1 MSYRITYGQPSRKR
15 RHLLFWS
22 ASILAAFAAL
32 YLNDG
37 WYAALARYV
46 GAAIRGH

>member
-1 MSYRITYGQPSRKR
+1 MSYRITYGQPRPKNAGI
-15 RHLLFWS
+15 LLW
-22 ASILAAFAAL
+22 AVPLLAAFAAL
-32 YLNDG
+32 YLKEG